1 MAGEEQVR
9 GKEGEEGAGE
19 GTCAVPYCSCK
30 NTGFYWS
37 GTGNHLEGLE
47 QRNDMA

>member
-37 GTGNHLEGLE
+37 ETGNHLEGLE